1 MLIVDNELRLK
12 TRRAPVQ
19 ALFMHGILRCLHSK
33 ELTMKLHLLKSLF
46 VAAGAALTLC
56 APVTAQAGQ
65 VFLTGHDPDFH
76 AQPSL
81 GVGGRLLDVALGFVT
96 GNTHRDG
103 SSAQKFLWVESNIA
117 APSGHVKGYNSLDDI
132 GVTLLDYDRVDA
144 AGFATVNLANYNAI
158 AIASSFG
165 GTLTRA
171 ELDALI
177 ARSADIAAFI
187 NAGGGLFASA
197 ECDNCGADLLG
208 SNPNLYGYLP
218 ISVTSIGA
226 SLPFTVTAYGA
237 SLGLTNVDM
246 NDPTHNSF
254 GLTGGLNVVDTDSAG
269 NATTLAGNVTLGCGG
284 FCAVPEPGSPALAG
298 LALAALALAGRRRRK

>member
-1 MLIVDNELRLK
+1 
-12 TRRAPVQ
+12 
-19 ALFMHGILRCLHSK
+19 
-33 ELTMKLHLLKSLF
+33 MKLPS
-46 VAAGAALTLC
+46 VAKLSSMLGLVTALSIPAVATAGA
-56 APVTAQAGQ
+56 

-76 AQPSL
+76 TQPGL
-81 GVGGRLLDVALGFVT
+81 GLGDKLLDVGLGFVT
-96 GNTHRDG
+96 GNTHKDG

-132 GVTLLDYDRVDA
+132 GVTLADYDRVDA
-144 AGFATVNLANYNAI
+144 AGFASVNLANYNAI

-177 ARSADIAAFI
+177 LRSADIAAFI

-208 SNPNLYGYLP
+208 DNPDLYGYLP

-226 SLPFTVTAYGA
+226 SPPFTVTAYGL
-237 SLGLTNVDM
+237 SLGLTNADM

-284 FCAVPEPGSPALAG
+284 FCPVPEPGSLALTG
-298 LALAALALAGRRRRK
+298 LALVALARTRRRR